1 MGRREV
7 KERTTYAGGP
17 LPRYLL
23 LGSMLFLLLGGMVM
37 VYSASSVADFV
48 EYQDSAYHLKRQAL
62 GALLGGL
69 ALLVAMSVDYRKVRW
84 AGPALWLVSVT
95 GLVLVLVMGVG
106 KWGATRW
113 IDLGPIT
120 VQPSEFAKLACLM
133 LTALLL
139 QQYRSGR
146 IGTATFWRR
155 LGLVVGVVVVL
166 VMLQP
171 HFGTTVTILL
181 SVYLSLLI
189 GGVSFALLGGVA
201 LAGLTALA
209 GLVAIAPYRM
219 RRVTA
224 FLDPFADP
232 QGSGY
237 QSIQALYAFGSG
249 GLDGVGLGMS
259 RQKFFYLPAA
269 HNDFIFAIIGEE
281 LGLIGALSVVA
292 AFAVMAYAGVRIAL
306 GARDGYGRVLA
317 GGLTAMLVTQAIIN
331 MGAVA
336 GLLPVTG
343 VPMPLVSSGG
353 SSMAFVMLCI
363 GIILSVSTYGARAER
378 RVSSGSRESAG
389 AHSAERRGNRRSHLS
404 GLDGGRSASR
414 RRA

>member
-1 MGRREV
+1 V
-7 KERTTYAGGP
+7 KERTAYAGGP

-37 VYSASSVADFV
+37 VYSASSVAAYV
-48 EYQDSAYHLKRQAL
+48 NLQDSAYHLKRQAF
-62 GALLGGL
+62 GALIGGL

-84 AGPALWLVSVT
+84 AGAAVWGVSVL
-95 GLVLVLVMGVG
+95 GLLLVAVLGVG

-113 IDLGPIT
+113 IDLGPFT
-120 VQPSEFAKLACLM
+120 VQPSEFAKLGCVM
-133 LTALLL
+133 LAALLL
-139 QQYRSGR
+139 QQYRAGR
-146 IGTATFWRR
+146 IDTPTFWRR
-155 LGLVVGVVVVL
+155 LSLMVGIVALLVL
-166 VMLQP
+166 SQP
-171 HFGTTVTILL
+171 DLGTTIAIVL
-181 SVYLSLLI
+181 SVYLVLLI
-189 GGVSFALLGGVA
+189 GGVSSTLLGGVA
-201 LAGLTALA
+201 LAGLAGIA
-209 GLVAIAPYRM
+209 GLVWVAPYRM

-269 HNDFIFAIIGEE
+269 HTDFIFAIIGEE
-281 LGLIGALSVVA
+281 LGLVGALSVVA
-292 AFAVMAYAGVRIAL
+292 AFAVMAYAGARIAL

-317 GGLTAMLVTQAIIN
+317 GGLTAMLVMQAVIN
-331 MGAVA
+331 MGAVT

-343 VPMPLVSSGG
+343 IPMPLVSSGG
-353 SSMAFVMLCI
+353 SSMIFTMLCI
-363 GIILSVSTYGARAER
+363 GIILSVSTYGARAEKR
-378 RVSSGSRESAG
+378 ERSGSRETAG

-404 GLDGGRSASR
+404 SVDGGRSVAR

>member
-1 MGRREV
+1 MS
-7 KERTTYAGGP
+7 ERTTYSGGP
-17 LPRYLL
+17 LPRYLM
-23 LGSMLFLLLGGMVM
+23 LGSMLFLLLGGTIM

-48 EYQDSAYHLKRQAL
+48 TLQDSAYHLKRQVIGVLL
-62 GALLGGL
+62 GAIMLV
-69 ALLVAMSVDYRKVRW
+69 VAMSVDYRRMRW
-84 AGPALWLVSVT
+84 AGPALWLVSVL
-95 GLVLVLVMGVG
+95 GLVLVLVLGVG

-120 VQPSEFAKLACLM
+120 VQPSEFAKLACVM
-133 LTALLL
+133 FTALLL

-146 IGTATFWRR
+146 IDTATFWRR
-155 LGLVVGVVVVL
+155 LALVVGVVVLL

-171 HFGTTVTILL
+171 HLGTTVTILL
-181 SVYLSLLI
+181 SVYLALLI

-201 LAGLTALA
+201 LGGLAGIA

-219 RRVTA
+219 RRVTS

-281 LGLIGALSVVA
+281 LGLIGALCVVA
-292 AFAVMAYAGVRIAL
+292 AFGVMAYAGVRIAL

-331 MGAVA
+331 MGAVV

-353 SSMAFVMLCI
+353 SSMAFTMLCI

-378 RVSSGSRESAG
+378 RERSGSRETAG

-404 GLDGGRSASR
+404 SVNGGRSVAR

>member
-1 MGRREV
+1 M
-7 KERTTYAGGP
+7 KEHTRYAGGP
-17 LPRYLL
+17 LPRYLM
-23 LGSMLFLLLGGMVM
+23 LGSMLFLLFGGMVM

-48 EYQDSAYHLKRQAL
+48 NLQDSAYHLRRQAI
-62 GALLGGL
+62 GALAGGV
-69 ALLVAMSVDYRKVRW
+69 ALVVAMSLDYRKARW
-84 AGPALWLVSVT
+84 AGPALWGVSVL
-95 GLVLVLVMGVG
+95 GLLLVVALGVG

-113 IDLGPIT
+113 LDLGPFT
-120 VQPSEFAKLACLM
+120 VQPSEFAKLGCVMVA
-133 LTALLL
+133 ALLL

-146 IGTATFWRR
+146 IDRGTFWRR
-155 LGLVVGVVVVL
+155 VGLVVGVVVVL

-171 HFGTTVTILL
+171 DLGTTIAIVL
-181 SVYLSLLI
+181 SVYLALLI
-189 GGVSFALLGGVA
+189 GGVSLGLLGGVA
-201 LAGLTALA
+201 LGGLAGIA
-209 GLVAIAPYRM
+209 GLVMIAPYRM
-219 RRVTA
+219 RRITS

-269 HNDFIFAIIGEE
+269 HTDFIFAIIGEE

-292 AFAVMAYAGVRIAL
+292 AFAVIAYAGVRIAL

-317 GGLTAMLVTQAIIN
+317 GGLTAMLVTQAVIN
-331 MGAVA
+331 MGAVT

-343 VPMPLVSSGG
+343 IPMPLVSSGG
-353 SSMAFVMLCI
+353 SSMIFTMLCI
-363 GIILSVSTYGARAER
+363 GIILSVSTYGGRAVRRER
-378 RVSSGSRESAG
+378 SGSRETAG
-389 AHSAERRGNRRSHLS
+389 ARSAERRGDRRSHLS
-404 GLDGGRSASR
+404 SVDGGRSVAR

>member
-1 MGRREV
+1 V
-7 KERTTYAGGP
+7 SKRTTYSGGP
-17 LPRYLL
+17 LPRYLM
-23 LGSMLFLLLGGMVM
+23 LGSMLFLLLGGTIM

-48 EYQDSAYHLKRQAL
+48 TLQDSAYHLKRQVIGVLL
-62 GALLGGL
+62 GAIMLV
-69 ALLVAMSVDYRKVRW
+69 VAMSVDYRRMRW
-84 AGPALWLVSVT
+84 AGPALWLVSVL
-95 GLVLVLVMGVG
+95 GLVLVLVLGVG

-120 VQPSEFAKLACLM
+120 VQPSEFAKLACVM
-133 LTALLL
+133 FTALLL

-146 IGTATFWRR
+146 IDTATFWRR
-155 LGLVVGVVVVL
+155 LALVVGVVVLL

-171 HFGTTVTILL
+171 HLGTTVTILL
-181 SVYLSLLI
+181 SVYLALLI

-201 LAGLTALA
+201 LGGLAGIA

-219 RRVTA
+219 RRVTS

-281 LGLIGALSVVA
+281 LGLIGALCVVA
-292 AFAVMAYAGVRIAL
+292 AFGVMAYAGVRIAL

-331 MGAVA
+331 MGAVV

-353 SSMAFVMLCI
+353 SSMAFTMLCI

-378 RVSSGSRESAG
+378 RERSGSRETAG

-404 GLDGGRSASR
+404 SVNGGRSVAR